1 MVSKKVFLFDFIGLL
16 RVGFRKMTEI
26 IKGTN
31 QKPNASDA
39 LVEQFSKHDFGGV
52 LYVGYPLISTPHG
65 KEGIDA
71 VWISEK
77 KGLVIFNLLEGQT
90 SISIDD
96 LEQNQDNSAI
106 LLESKLKTSDKR
118 LSFKRKLLIP
128 IHTLTFAPAYSSHQ
142 LSKYEDSEYFIA
154 NSENFYA
161 IISSIDEWADKAEN
175 VYELVLSS
183 LQNISNVR
191 ANGNTRSLTK
201 ENSKGFKL
209 KSLEDSIATLDVRQ
223 SKAVIETVNGVQRIR
238 GLAGSGKT
246 VILALKAAYIHAQHP
261 DWKIAVTFN
270 TRSLKGQLKKLI
282 HNFTIAAAGEEP
294 NWENLKIINAWGG
307 AGGADRSG
315 LYYEFVSKKG
325 LEYLDFGLASKMYGS
340 NLAFSGICQKA
351 LYDLSVKG
359 NNEANYLY
367 DLILVDEAQDF
378 PPEFLKLCYLSL
390 NEHKRLVYAYDEL
403 QQLSSHSLPSPEE
416 IFGKHP
422 NGTPIVSLKP
432 DSNEDIILS
441 TCYRNSRPVLATA
454 HAIGFGI
461 YRKPN
466 PRIGTGIVQMFQNKQ
481 LWRDVGYE
489 IQDGVLD
496 MGQHVRLARTEKSSP
511 RFLEENIDTP
521 TQLIEFISFPTKEE
535 QDQYVANQIKK
546 NLTEDELL
554 AEDIIVI
561 NPHPLTA
568 KNNLG
573 AIRRMLFDSR
583 VTTHFAGVDTSA
595 DIFFN
600 KGSIAFTGI
609 YRAKGNEAGMV
620 YVVNSDE
627 CVSPANQATLRNR
640 LFTAITRSKAWV
652 KVLGVGSSMDE
663 LAMEFK
669 QVVDN
674 NFTLDFI
681 YPTEKQINDIA
692 IIHREMTRSVENEVK
707 QVNQSLDEAIEQLRK
722 LQQGGTA
729 VTRQDIDEK
738 LHLLKGLFDSLDEY
752 GKS

>member
-1 MVSKKVFLFDFIGLL
+1 
-16 RVGFRKMTEI
+16 MTEI

-31 QKPNASDA
+31 QKPNASRA
-39 LVEQFSKHDFGGV
+39 LVELFSQANLGGV

-71 VWISEK
+71 VWISEE
-77 KGLVIFNLLEGQT
+77 KGLVIFSLLEGQNP
-90 SISIDD
+90 IGEDE
-96 LEQNQDNSAI
+96 LEQLQDNSAI
-106 LLESKLKTSDKR
+106 LLESKLKTSDTR
-118 LSFKRKLLIP
+118 LSLKRKLRIP
-128 IHTLTFAPAYSSHQ
+128 ISTLTFAPAYSSHM
-142 LSKYEDSEYFIA
+142 LSTYSDSEYVIA
-154 NSENFYA
+154 NEDSLLEE
-161 IISSIDEWADKAEN
+161 ISSVDDWTDKQESI
-175 VYELVLSS
+175 YELVLSS

-191 ANGNTRSLTK
+191 ANGNTRHITK
-201 ENSKGFKL
+201 ENSKGYKL

-270 TRSLKGQLKKLI
+270 TRSLKGQLRKLI
-282 HNFTIAAAGEEP
+282 HNFTISAAGEEP
-294 NWENLKIINAWGG
+294 NWENLKVINAWGG
-307 AGGADRSG
+307 AGNADRSG

-325 LEYLDFGLASKMYGS
+325 LEYLDFGLASKMFGAD
-340 NLAFSGICQKA
+340 LAFSGVCQKA
-351 LYDLSVKG
+351 LADLSIKG
-359 NNEANYLY
+359 DDEANYLY

-378 PPEFLKLCYLSL
+378 PPEFLKLCYLALS
-390 NEHKRLVYAYDEL
+390 EEKRLVYAYDEL

-416 IFGKHP
+416 IFGKDA
-422 NGTPIVSLKP
+422 NGQPIVSLEP
-432 DSNEDIILS
+432 NSNQDIILS

-481 LWRDVGYE
+481 LWMDVGYE
-489 IQDGVLD
+489 IQNGNLD
-496 MGQHVRLARTEKSSP
+496 MGEHVRLQRTEKSSP
-511 RFLEENIDTP
+511 KFLEDNIDSP
-521 TQLIEFISFPTKEE
+521 TKLIEFISFPTKDE
-535 QDQYVANQIKK
+535 QDLWVANEIKK
-546 NLTEDELL
+546 NLSEEDLL
-554 AEDIIVI
+554 PEDIIVI

-573 AIRRMLFDSR
+573 LIRRTLFDNR
-583 VTTHFAGVDTSA
+583 ITTHFAGVDTSA

-620 YVVNSDE
+620 YIVNSDE
-627 CVSPANQATLRNR
+627 CVSPSNQATLRNR

-652 KVLGVGSSMDE
+652 RVLGVGASMDE
-663 LAMEFK
+663 LKNEFD
-669 QVVDN
+669 QVVAN

-681 YPTEKQINDIA
+681 YPTEQQIKDIA
-692 IIHREMTRSVENEVK
+692 IIHREMTRTVENEVK
-707 QVNQSLDEAIEQLRK
+707 QVNQSLDEAIEQLKK
-722 LQQGGTA
+722 LKQGDTA

-738 LHLLKGLFDSLDEY
+738 LFLLKDLFESLNEN